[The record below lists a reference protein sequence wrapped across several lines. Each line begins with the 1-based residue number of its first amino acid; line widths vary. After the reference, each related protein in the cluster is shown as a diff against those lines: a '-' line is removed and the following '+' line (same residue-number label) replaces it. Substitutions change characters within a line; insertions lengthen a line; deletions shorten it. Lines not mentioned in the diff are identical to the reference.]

1 MKHKKNIKD
10 VITTIG
16 LVLFIM
22 AFLYVSI
29 TIFG

>member
-1 MKHKKNIKD
+1 MKHQENIKD